1 MTFLPPSPVFPS
13 SIPPETASVTF
24 SAVSPT
30 RDVPAD
36 TLSPPPVTNKISAT
50 PLPPEVIPP
59 SPEVSDAILI
69 PTDTIPRETIPRET
83 FPLDL
88 VPSRSAPDP
97 PAPKAKAADSVPAG
111 TAVAPVVSQGGDRV
125 GAVGDRGQG
134 DRIEADR
141 GQGDRGQ
148 NDRANPQPSRN
159 PGASNPGASNPGAHS
174 PEASRASGSEVSV
187 SNALFPEML
196 ESEEEAIAL
205 DPRTIALAADDVRR
219 VMHAQDEQGQTLT
232 TKLNILFVTNGALLT
247 SVSISRLMA
256 FPSRFGIIFN
266 IIEVVSFFLSFSL
279 LISAF
284 FPRQVV
290 VSPNLQD
297 QKFLERYLPLQWEEY
312 QLQMLVNLVETYN
325 ANRQRL
331 DDVSQSLRYA
341 AYATWLIAGVILC
354 HMVVAYSFS

>member
-1 MTFLPPSPVFPS
+1 M
-13 SIPPETASVTF
+13 
-24 SAVSPT
+24 
-30 RDVPAD
+30 
-36 TLSPPPVTNKISAT
+36 
-50 PLPPEVIPP
+50 PPEVIPP

>member
-13 SIPPETASVTF
+13 SPPPETVSPGSVTF

-30 RDVPAD
+30 CDVLAD
-36 TLSPPPVTNKISAT
+36 TLSTPPVTNKISAD
-50 PLPPEVIPP
+50 PLPPEVVPP
-59 SPEVSDAILI
+59 SPEPLDAPLI
-69 PTDTIPRETIPRET
+69 PTDTIPRET

-88 VPSRSAPDP
+88 VPPRSSPDP
-97 PAPKAKAADSVPAG
+97 PVPQAQAAASVP
-111 TAVAPVVSQGGDRV
+111 AVAPVAPVALQGTDRV
-125 GAVGDRGQG
+125 
-134 DRIEADR
+134 EAGGDR

-148 NDRANPQPSRN
+148 DDLGQDDRSQDDRSQ
-159 PGASNPGASNPGAHS
+159 
-174 PEASRASGSEVSV
+174 
-187 SNALFPEML
+187 
-196 ESEEEAIAL
+196 SEEEAIAL

-266 IIEVVSFFLSFSL
+266 IIEVISFFLSFSL